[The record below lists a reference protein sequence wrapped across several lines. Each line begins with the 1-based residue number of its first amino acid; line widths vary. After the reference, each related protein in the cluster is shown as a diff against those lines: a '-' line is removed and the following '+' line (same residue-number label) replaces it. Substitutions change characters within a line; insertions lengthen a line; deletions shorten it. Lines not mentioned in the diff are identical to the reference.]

1 MFHRLYISCDK
12 CMDSLAVPL
21 THKNHF
27 CEWCLHYLSLCLT
40 TTKNM
45 ETQPTYIRTSPY
57 IFLLNYSI
65 MIPFFLLKNKTLS
78 QAMSHH
84 IMLLNINLFLKVFWD
99 PRTYISIFVFVSW
112 CIFLLLILF
121 NYLEFGN
128 TIKETQFIYLDA

>member
-1 MFHRLYISCDK
+1 MSNNYQKYGNSANIYQNISVYIPTKLLYYD
-12 CMDSLAVPL
+12 
-21 THKNHF
+21 
-27 CEWCLHYLSLCLT
+27 
-40 TTKNM
+40 
-45 ETQPTYIRTSPY
+45 
-57 IFLLNYSI
+57 
-65 MIPFFLLKNKTLS
+65 PFFLLKNKTLS